1 MRHPLIISINQNLL
15 PLLIDRNK
23 CGYSHFDKKSN
34 FDMRKYFYLII
45 SIALLTL
52 QSCKSDPTVD
62 EKKVEQILGD
72 GNDYQE
78 LIRNPITA
86 DKNADT
92 VNIAKADFPV
102 VMHDFGDVKEG
113 TVVSHTFKF
122 SSVGKIPLIIKDATS
137 TCGCTVPDFPKDPL
151 SPGENAEIK
160 VKFNTE
166 NKEGHQSK
174 VITVFTNGYPSKYIL
189 TVNAH
194 VK

>member
-1 MRHPLIISINQNLL
+1 MKLFAHIL
-15 PLLIDRNK
+15 
-23 CGYSHFDKKSN
+23 F
-34 FDMRKYFYLII
+34 
-45 SIALLTL
+45 LTL
-52 QSCKSDPTVD
+52 ISLVSCKSDPEVD

-72 GNDYQE
+72 GTDYQE

-86 DKNADT
+86 DDNADT
-92 VNIAKADFPV
+92 VTVAKADFPE

-113 TVVSHTFKF
+113 SVVNHTFKF
-122 SSVGKIPLIIKDATS
+122 TSTGKVPLIMKDATS

-151 SPGENAEIK
+151 SPGESAEIK

-174 VITVFTNGYPSKYIL
+174 VITVFTNGYPAKYIL
-189 TVNAH
+189 TVNAN